1 MKYLK
6 VLFDTKSRYSDFEY
20 KMDEI
25 NIAKTWNKNGETPK
39 EMGGINFSDEENI
52 IRWIH
57 NGNMICDV
65 IVPEDSEVVRVM
77 SSATPGG
84 VYRANKVILT
94 NKRMVTDD
102 MAMEFYNKTKIPE
115 SAFPKALGGV
125 SIMNYKNTALKIL
138 KDKVNASNI
147 DYYLEEWND
156 FIDKKDRKY
165 DSDLASLE
173 TERNAIKQEMET
185 LKTVAKEN
193 VERTFRL
200 FS

>member
-65 IVPEDSEVVRVM
+65 IIPEDSEVIRVM

-102 MAMEFYNKTKIPE
+102 MAIEFYNKSKIPD
-115 SAFPKALGGV
+115 SAFPKALGAV

-156 FIDKKDRKY
+156 FIDKKDRK
-165 DSDLASLE
+165 DSNE
-173 TERNAIKQEMET
+173 TVKLIDSELNKIK
-185 LKTVAKEN
+185 N
-193 VERTFRL
+193 
-200 FS
+200 

>member
-115 SAFPKALGGV
+115 SAFPKALGAV

-138 KDKVNASNI
+138 KTKVNASNI
-147 DYYLEEWND
+147 EYHLEEWND
-156 FIDKKDRKY
+156 FISKKDRK
-165 DSDLASLE
+165 DSNE
-173 TERNAIKQEMET
+173 TVKLIDTELNKIKK
-185 LKTVAKEN
+185 LGN
-193 VERTFRL
+193 
-200 FS
+200 

>member
-1 MKYLK
+1 M
-6 VLFDTKSRYSDFEY
+6 
-20 KMDEI
+20 
-25 NIAKTWNKNGETPK
+25 
-39 EMGGINFSDEENI
+39 
-52 IRWIH
+52 
-57 NGNMICDV
+57 
-65 IVPEDSEVVRVM
+65 VRVM

-115 SAFPKALGGV
+115 SAFPKALGAV

-156 FIDKKDRKY
+156 FIDKKDRK
-165 DSDLASLE
+165 DSNE
-173 TERNAIKQEMET
+173 TVKLIDSELNKIK
-185 LKTVAKEN
+185 N
-193 VERTFRL
+193 
-200 FS
+200 